1 MALNKFFR
9 LPFANSGDKA
19 AVPDAVVPA
28 GDVSYDQG
36 YGPYY
41 QLPKINPLAKDIERD
56 KMNQVLNDV
65 TKAIQ
70 EYQVNGVPDWIT
82 NAQNGGTAYPYPQ
95 GARVRYTDGRI
106 YVSITSSNT
115 LLPTNTTGWIAE
127 TGRLIGVQT
136 FVASGTYTPTPGTAR
151 IIGEAIGG
159 GGGGGGVAAAGGGVA
174 TAAGGGSSGSY
185 GRFYLVAP
193 VATAVTIGAGGVGV
207 SGGYGGTGG
216 GNTLFGVSASFPGG
230 TGAPVGAS
238 SNATTVTGSPGGI
251 PPPPSGANILGVQG
265 SVGPLPGLVL
275 AANAAVSGGG
285 GGSPYGGGGT
295 SIGGNGTGVFLGNSA
310 LGYGAGGGGAL
321 GISNG
326 APAKGGDGRS
336 GVLIIYEYA

>member
-159 GGGGGGVAAAGGGVA
+159 GGGGGGVPSAPGSAS
-174 TAAGGGSSGSY
+174 AAGGGSSGSY

-193 VATAVTIGAGGVGV
+193 AATTVTIGAGGVGV
-207 SGGYGGTGG
+207 SAGTGAGG
-216 GNTLFGVSASFPGG
+216 GNTIFGVSVSFPGG
-230 TGAPVGAS
+230 SGAIAGSTSTSAG
-238 SNATTVTGSPGGI
+238 VTGTPGGS
-251 PPPPSGANILGVQG
+251 PPPPSGANIFGAQG
-265 SVGPLPGLVL
+265 AVSTLPGFVL
-275 AANAAVSGGG
+275 ASTSALAGGG
-285 GGSPYGGGGT
+285 GTSPYGGGGGA
-295 SIGGNGTGVFLGNSA
+295 IGVNGTYAISGSPAV
-310 LGYGAGGGGAL
+310 GYGAGGGGAV
-321 GISNG
+321 G
-326 APAKGGDGRS
+326 ANHGVTLKGGDGRS
-336 GVLIIYEYA
+336 GILIIYEYA